1 MEAEH
6 DDENN
11 DADVDEGSV
20 LGRLF
25 FTEVRDD
32 NDNGSAAV
40 LLLAEK
46 ALNSVG
52 LVEIAD
58 IVVVVVVAV
67 SDSLFFCV
75 DVGRLDSK
83 SRRICSI

>member
-58 IVVVVVVAV
+58 IVVVVAV